1 MKEIKGLLSECGIC
15 RPSQFLYPT
24 GRPSSVQQLAAPK
37 QYRILKK
44 GDSNNTKNEKTE
56 QLNVLT
62 RKNISHSIQ
71 HSGPD
76 PNKEDK
82 SKGNHSN
89 TKKGEKQDQLDISTT
104 GYFTETKKPKLD
116 IRPDDFITTKSTS
129 NLTNEDFITTD
140 LPSGLTIDEFMTKNS
155 KNNSKTPE
163 KEEGKVKKI
172 VSNLVNSTNT
182 TMHSS
187 ENNSNTNKAK
197 PDEFSNKKVSKSVT
211 KSGPWRLLAYMLNRK
226 RAKCVNGKKDC
237 VYISE
242 CSIDLRSMQSTCK
255 VLV

>member
-1 MKEIKGLLSECGIC
+1 MKEMKGLLSECGIC

-44 GDSNNTKNEKTE
+44 GDSSNTKNEKTE

-76 PNKEDK
+76 K

-89 TKKGEKQDQLDISTT
+89 TKKGEKQDQLDASKT
-104 GYFTETKKPKLD
+104 GYFTETKKPNLD

-129 NLTNEDFITTD
+129 DLTNEDFITTD
-140 LPSGLTIDEFMTKNS
+140 LPSALTIDEFMTKNS